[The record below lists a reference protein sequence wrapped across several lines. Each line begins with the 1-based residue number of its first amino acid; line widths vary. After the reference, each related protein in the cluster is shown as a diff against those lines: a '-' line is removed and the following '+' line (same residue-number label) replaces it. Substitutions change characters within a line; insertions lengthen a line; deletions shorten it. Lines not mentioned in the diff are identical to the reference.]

1 MENLTQEEMQFI
13 LGGTGS
19 RLNPNN
25 ELLVTPPFG
34 NDEQEE

>member
-1 MENLTQEEMQFI
+1 MENLTQEEMQLI
-13 LGGTGS
+13 LGGNGGS

-25 ELLVTPPFG
+25 GLVTPPFG